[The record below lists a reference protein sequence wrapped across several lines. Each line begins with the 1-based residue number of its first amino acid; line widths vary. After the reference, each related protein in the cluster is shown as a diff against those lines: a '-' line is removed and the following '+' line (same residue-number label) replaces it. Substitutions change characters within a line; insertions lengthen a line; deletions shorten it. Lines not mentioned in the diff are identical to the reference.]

1 MIFDFL
7 KKQKKAKQQKK
18 LTQIMIL
25 NLDISDEQKKLYLE
39 ALDVL
44 SDDEI
49 SELYKNWTNFVN
61 KLEIKEIEDIQKW
74 NFASI
79 AWLRKKEAKEKKKE
93 INTFNFL
100 FNNI

>member
-61 KLEIKEIEDIQKW
+61 KLEIKEIEDIQK
-74 NFASI
+74 
-79 AWLRKKEAKEKKKE
+79 
-93 INTFNFL
+93 
-100 FNNI
+100 